1 MCQKLLKGNTSLL
14 ATSFLC
20 SAGAT
25 HHAERTV
32 ELRSI
37 LKKCPFGHF
46 SFCTPSFLGGVL
58 IYWDKASPLRSSPL
72 SRSSNYNFA
81 TPCFKT
87 KAGGF
92 LMSSSKNAL
101 SIFPQHA
108 INTSVFCNFV
118 NFLQAKT
125 LQT

>member
-1 MCQKLLKGNTSLL
+1 MIFPIHIKNALSGISL
-14 ATSFLC
+14 FV
-20 SAGAT
+20 
-25 HHAERTV
+25 HQV
-32 ELRSI
+32 
-37 LKKCPFGHF
+37 F
-46 SFCTPSFLGGVL
+46 SGGVL

-72 SRSSNYNFA
+72 SRSTNYNFA
-81 TPCFKT
+81 THCFKA
-87 KAGGF
+87 KAVGF

-101 SIFPQHA
+101 SIFTQHA

>member
-37 LKKCPFGHF
+37 LKNALSGISLFEHQVF
-46 SFCTPSFLGGVL
+46 SGGVL
-58 IYWDKASPLRSSPL
+58 IYWDKASPLGSSSL
-72 SRSSNYNFA
+72 SRSTNYNFA

-101 SIFPQHA
+101 IFFPQHA

-125 LQT
+125 LQS